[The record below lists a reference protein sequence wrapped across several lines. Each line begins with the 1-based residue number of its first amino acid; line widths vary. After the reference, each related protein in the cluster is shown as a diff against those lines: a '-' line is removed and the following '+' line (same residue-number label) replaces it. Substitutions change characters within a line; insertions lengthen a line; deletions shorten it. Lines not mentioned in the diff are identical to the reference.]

1 MGRGNLKMKNTKV
14 GNRSMMLFQYY
25 ITEDGKMYK
34 NDDVVQD
41 QFGHTYTIIKF
52 INHKRRK
59 NKKENYLVARLQ
71 SFEYKS
77 KFISVPVEMLENYTK
92 VGV

>member
-1 MGRGNLKMKNTKV
+1 MKNTKV
-14 GNRSMMLFQYY
+14 GNSSMMLFQYY

-34 NDDVVQD
+34 NDDVIQD
-41 QFGHTYTIIKF
+41 QFGHTYTIVKF

-59 NKKENYLVARLQ
+59 NKKENYLVVRLQ
-71 SFEYKS
+71 SLEYKTKIFS
-77 KFISVPVEMLENYTK
+77 LPVELLENYTK

>member
-1 MGRGNLKMKNTKV
+1 MKNTKV

-34 NDDVVQD
+34 NDDVIQD
-41 QFGHTYTIIKF
+41 QFGHTYTIVKF

-59 NKKENYLVARLQ
+59 NKLDNSAISPDNSDKFAQKSKEN
-71 SFEYKS
+71 
-77 KFISVPVEMLENYTK
+77 
-92 VGV
+92 VGAAAPIPA

>member
-1 MGRGNLKMKNTKV
+1 
-14 GNRSMMLFQYY
+14 MMLFQYY
-25 ITEDGKMYK
+25 ITEDGKIYK
-34 NDDVVQD
+34 NDDVIQD
-41 QFGHTYTIIKF
+41 QFGHTYTIVKF

-71 SFEYKS
+71 SLEYKS
-77 KFISVPVEMLENYTK
+77 KFFCLPVEMLENYTK

>member
-1 MGRGNLKMKNTKV
+1 MKNTKV
-14 GNRSMMLFQYY
+14 GKRGTLLFQSY
-25 ITEDGKMYK
+25 ITENGKIY
-34 NDDVVQD
+34 NSEDVVQD
-41 QFGHTYTIIKF
+41 QFGHMYTIVKF

-71 SFEYKS
+71 SLQYKS
-77 KFISVPVEMLENYTK
+77 KIFNVPVEFLENYMK

>member
-1 MGRGNLKMKNTKV
+1 MKNTKV
-14 GNRSMMLFQYY
+14 GKKGTLLFQSY
-25 ITEDGKMYK
+25 ITENGKIY
-34 NDDVVQD
+34 NSEDVIQD
-41 QFGHTYTIIKF
+41 QFGHTYTIVKF

>member
-59 NKKENYLVARLQ
+59 NKKENYLVAKLQ

>member
-1 MGRGNLKMKNTKV
+1 MKNTKV
-14 GNRSMMLFQYY
+14 GKRSTLLFQSY
-25 ITEDGKMYK
+25 ITENGKIY
-34 NDDVVQD
+34 NSEDVVQD
-41 QFGHTYTIIKF
+41 QFGHMYTIVKF
-52 INHKRRK
+52 INHKKRK

>member
-1 MGRGNLKMKNTKV
+1 MKNTKV
-14 GNRSMMLFQYY
+14 RNKNMMLFQCY

-41 QFGHTYTIIKF
+41 QFGHTYTIVKF

-59 NKKENYLVARLQ
+59 NKKENYLVVRLQ
-71 SFEYKS
+71 SLEYKTKAYS
-77 KFISVPVEMLENYTK
+77 IPVEVLENYTK
-92 VGV
+92 IGV

>member
-59 NKKENYLVARLQ
+59 NKKENYLVAKLQ

-92 VGV
+92 VGI

>member
-1 MGRGNLKMKNTKV
+1 M
-14 GNRSMMLFQYY
+14 SMMLFQYY

-41 QFGHTYTIIKF
+41 QFGHTYTIVKF

-59 NKKENYLVARLQ
+59 NKNENYLVARLQ